1 MFSRFLEKA
10 RNVLFLS
17 SSLWPLP
24 DLTKLQKF
32 FQWQG
37 FTSVESTHK
46 LLVSVHIG
54 VSLKLFAT
62 NVVVKHIAIA
72 LKNLVILG
80 VGKDAKI
87 FSQTLHG

>member
-1 MFSRFLEKA
+1 MLTLLLDRAK
-10 RNVLFLS
+10 NILFLS

-37 FTSVESTHK
+37 VNSVESTHK
-46 LLVSVHIG
+46 LLVSVNIG

-72 LKNLVILG
+72 LKNLVILS